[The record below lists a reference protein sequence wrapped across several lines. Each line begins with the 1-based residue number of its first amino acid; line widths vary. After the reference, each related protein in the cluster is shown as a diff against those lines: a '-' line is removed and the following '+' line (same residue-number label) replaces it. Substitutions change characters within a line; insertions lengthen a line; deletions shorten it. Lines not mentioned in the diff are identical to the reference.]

1 MNPVKESIRWLT
13 EMGWAEKEAQHIA
26 GALRGKTQEAMWEA
40 APLWLEWAGE
50 MKRSHECILQL
61 AAMGLLT
68 VELERKETGDGW
80 QTYLSLN
87 TGDDKRAGIDV
98 MRMIEADPGD
108 YASKA
113 ILFAPVFVERLLAD
127 NRRLRETARRL
138 VDVMERSD
146 LEQFENAQPVSGEE
160 WFDAIRE
167 AKGMLA

>member
-1 MNPVKESIRWLT
+1 
-13 EMGWAEKEAQHIA
+13 MGWTEKEAQHIA
-26 GALRGKTQEAMWEA
+26 GALRGKTQEALWEA

-98 MRMIEADPGD
+98 MRMIEADPCD

-113 ILFAPVFVERLLAD
+113 IMFAPDFVERLLAD
-127 NRRLRETARRL
+127 NQRLRETARRL

>member
-13 EMGWAEKEAQHIA
+13 EMGWTEKEAQNIA
-26 GALRGKTQEAMWEA
+26 GALRGKTQEALWEA

-98 MRMIEADPGD
+98 MRMIESDPGD

-113 ILFAPVFVERLLAD
+113 ILFAPALVERLLAD
-127 NRRLRETARRL
+127 NHRLRETARRL

>member
-13 EMGWAEKEAQHIA
+13 EMGWTEKEAQNIA
-26 GALRGKTQEAMWEA
+26 GALRGKTQEALWEA

-50 MKRSHECILQL
+50 MRRSYECILQL

-68 VELERKETGDGW
+68 VELERKKTGDGW

-113 ILFAPVFVERLLAD
+113 IMFAPAFVERLLAD
-127 NRRLRETARRL
+127 NQRLRETARRL

-167 AKGMLA
+167 ANGMLA

>member
-13 EMGWAEKEAQHIA
+13 EMGWTEKEAQNIA
-26 GALRGKTQEAMWEA
+26 GALRGKTREALWEA

-50 MKRSHECILQL
+50 MRRSYECILQL

-113 ILFAPVFVERLLAD
+113 IMFAPAFVERLLAD
-127 NRRLRETARRL
+127 NQRLRETARRL

>member
-13 EMGWAEKEAQHIA
+13 EMGWTEKEAQNIA
-26 GALRGKTQEAMWEA
+26 GALRGKTQEALWEA

-50 MKRSHECILQL
+50 MRRSYECILQL

-113 ILFAPVFVERLLAD
+113 IMFAPAFVERLLAD
-127 NRRLRETARRL
+127 NQRLRETARRL

>member
-13 EMGWAEKEAQHIA
+13 EIGWTEKEAQNIV
-26 GALRGKTQEAMWEA
+26 GALRGKTQEALWEA

-61 AAMGLLT
+61 AAMGVLT

-113 ILFAPVFVERLLAD
+113 IMFAPAFVERLLAD
-127 NRRLRETARRL
+127 NQRLRETARRL